1 MSPYKQKDCLMQLID
16 FGKILSSEYSQA
28 LRAR

>member
-16 FGKILSSEYSQA
+16 FGKILSSDI
-28 LRAR
+28 RGFKG